1 MIQDT
6 SFIIDVLNGDEGAL
20 AQVGVIEAERRPEK
34 VSSITVLELYEGVVQ
49 TDRPKDEREA
59 VLSVLDSKTI
69 LAADANIMRQAG
81 QISGELIT
89 NGERIDRKDCVI
101 AATALQE
108 GEAVLTRNEGHFER
122 IPHLEVVSY

>member
-20 AQVGVIEAERRPEK
+20 AQLGLIEDERRPEK
-34 VSSITVLELYEGVVQ
+34 ISSITILELYEGVVQ
-49 TDRPKDEREA
+49 TDRPEDEQEA

-69 LAADANIMRQAG
+69 LAADGNIMRQAG

-89 NGERIDRKDCVI
+89 NGERIDREDCII
-101 AATALQE
+101 AATALKE
-108 GEAVLTRNEGHFER
+108 GEAVVTRNEDHFER
-122 IPHLEVVSY
+122 IPHLDVVSY

>member
-20 AQVGVIEAERRPEK
+20 AQLGLIEDERRPGK
-34 VSSITVLELYEGVVQ
+34 ISSITILELYEGVVQ
-49 TDRPKDEREA
+49 TDRPEDEQEA

-69 LAADANIMRQAG
+69 LAADGNIMRQAG

-89 NGERIDRKDCVI
+89 SGERIDREDCII
-101 AATALQE
+101 AATALKE
-108 GEAVLTRNEGHFER
+108 SEAVVTRNEDHFER
-122 IPHLEVVSY
+122 IPHLDVVSY